1 MHTVGLVLICMALA
15 GQARRV
21 RTEGQL
27 PGSPREDHQDSH
39 KASYPVRSL
48 SKLLLAFNPAISA
61 LSKPTSFASRPRADA
76 RMQLMDGGG
85 LKKVFIA
92 TPAYGG
98 QVTVDYM
105 TSVVNMVTQMMDVQ
119 WNLQLTAG
127 ESIITVGRNNMVMEF
142 LESDCTH
149 LLFLDADL
157 SFEVETI
164 REMLKA
170 NKDVC
175 LVPYPTKHY
184 NEQRMQERAARSN
197 RPAKLSDGLH
207 YVLHVKPDKMKEA
220 LQIKSRYVEIDAGPT
235 GCMLIRRHVFD
246 RMIEHYPELKC
257 SINGAKAGNA
267 YHYENWWRFFDTM
280 VDDKGE
286 FLGEDIAFCR
296 RWRAIGGTVWADMFG
311 KMGHVGR
318 NSFAGGLYD
327 YLLA

>member
-1 MHTVGLVLICMALA
+1 MHTVGFMLICFALA
-15 GQARRV
+15 GYARRL
-21 RTEGQL
+21 QAMDA
-27 PGSPREDHQDSH
+27 GSPREEHQDAQEVGH
-39 KASYPVRSL
+39 PVKSL
-48 SKLLLAFNPAISA
+48 AKVLLAFNPGMSA
-61 LSKPTSFASRPRADA
+61 LSKPTSFASRPATDV
-76 RMQLMDGGG
+76 RMQLMDGG

-157 SFEVETI
+157 SFDVETI

-220 LQIKSRYVEIDAGPT
+220 LERKSRYVEIDAGPT
-235 GCMLIRRHVFD
+235 GCMMIRRHVFD

-257 SINGAKAGNA
+257 SINGAKAGMS
-267 YHYENWWRFFDTM
+267 YHYDNWWRFFDTM

-318 NSFAGGLYD
+318 NSFSGGLYD